1 MQSSARATT
10 EPRVAVGLPV
20 YNGER
25 YVADAIESIL
35 AQSYTEF
42 ELVISD
48 NASEDGTE
56 AICRE
61 FANRDGRIRY
71 HRSEKN
77 VGAAPN
83 FNRCLELAAPSTEYF
98 KWSAHDDLISET
110 FLERCVEAL
119 DEDSARAVAFAAV
132 DFVDADRQLIGR
144 QRRADLSL
152 DSPDPA
158 ARVRRF
164 VELTLE
170 STDLYW
176 AYYGLIRRSTL
187 RPNPNES
194 YIASDQVVVFELA
207 LRGKLFQVPEA
218 RFVRREHAEA
228 WSSPLRKGRTP
239 QDDATWFDATK
250 RPRFVLPHFTLYRNY
265 FRAVTR
271 SPLPPVTKARCARTL
286 AYKVLREWRNP
297 AGDVKYALRNLRR
310 RKKATKN
317 LETARRS

>member
-1 MQSSARATT
+1 MQSAEQTTT
-10 EPRVAVGLPV
+10 EPRVAIGLPV

-35 AQSYTEF
+35 AQTYTEF

-61 FANRDGRIRY
+61 FAHRDRRVRY

-83 FNRCLELAAPSTEYF
+83 FNRCLELAPSTEYF

-119 DEDSARAVAFAAV
+119 DEDPARAVAFAAI
-132 DFVDADRQLIGR
+132 DFVDAERQLIGR
-144 QRRADLSL
+144 QKRPDLSL

-170 STDLYW
+170 ATDLYW
-176 AYYGLIRRSTL
+176 AYYGLIRRGTL
-187 RPNPNES
+187 RTNPNES

-218 RFVRREHAEA
+218 RFMRREHAEA
-228 WSSPLRKGRTP
+228 WSSPLRKGRNP

-250 RPRFVLPHFTLYRNY
+250 RPRLVLPHFTLYRNY

-271 SPLPPVTKARCARTL
+271 SSLSPGEKTRCVRTL

-297 AGDVKYALRNLRR
+297 AGDVKHALRNVGR
-310 RKKATKN
+310 RKT
-317 LETARRS
+317 